1 MIEQLEFAKRL
12 RSLARRSDNYGKN
25 RQTILEEIIMMA
37 EDYEAL
43 AERIEIGMIV
53 EQQWEKD
60 MNLAEDC
67 GVELEV
73 AYNGC

>member
-1 MIEQLEFAKRL
+1 MLDQIEFAKRL
-12 RSLARRSDNYGKN
+12 RSLARRSDDYGKD

-37 EDYEAL
+37 EHYEAW
-43 AERIEIGMIV
+43 AERIEMAQIL
-53 EQQWEKD
+53 EAQRQQWEKD

-73 AYNGC
+73 A